1 MATINNMNIDK
12 ALTYMMVPFYYEGD
26 FLSVGNL
33 WQQDNNRELKSE
45 DADYL
50 YPHIMYFL
58 KGKMV
63 TGTSANSS
71 LTVYR
76 LNEKSEDYRSFWKKF
91 ASKIQSAR
99 IDDNLNIDFKFIEG
113 TKSPIFGTPHLFVS
127 EEGNVGL
134 LTFGIGQKCNDIQQL
149 KQLNYHLHKIQQP
162 LGNCISKG
170 MKLNEKV
177 PESAKEKVKAELNF
191 AYNAFYNRNASDE
204 EMAAEFIWNM
214 KMVTSFFLQD
224 IKGCKKM
231 RYNNEKTSIKL
242 FSPPRIHLFTFCTID
257 DSANNQI
264 QNEDVIPE
272 LLKLSRCV
280 NDKYM
285 LANEQLDKENGI
297 LKTFDNIYIASSVE
311 GTAMIAVA
319 KEGNKGFI
327 SSMDQALERY
337 LWVYLMSLIQRFSL
351 LNLDRRLSQINE
363 GDTSNLLSVMKVV
376 SVLKSHCSYAE
387 VSPFAQHNQFYK
399 YCSEKLNIFRS
410 YEEIVQK
417 TGGLNLLFEQRAEW
431 GQRRLNLLV
440 GVLTVFQVAD
450 VIFTFTNK
458 EPYDD
463 MVPSIITLAVGGII
477 IALIYLKNI
486 LSFLKLKR

>member
-1 MATINNMNIDK
+1 MNMKIDR

-26 FLSVGNL
+26 TLSVGNM
-33 WQQDNNRELKSE
+33 WQQDNDRELKKE
-45 DADYL
+45 DSDYL

-58 KGKMV
+58 KGKM
-63 TGTSANSS
+63 TKGDSGNSS

-76 LNEKSEDYRSFWKKF
+76 LNEESEEYRFFWKKF
-91 ASKIQSAR
+91 ATKKQTAEIG
-99 IDDNLNIDFKFIEG
+99 DNLTLDFKFIEG

-127 EEGNVGL
+127 EEGNIGL
-134 LTFGIGQKCNDIQQL
+134 LIFGIEHKCNDIQQL

-170 MKLNEKV
+170 MKVNENV
-177 PESAKEKVKAELNF
+177 PEAAREKVKSELNF
-191 AYNAFYNRNASDE
+191 AFNALYYRNASEE
-204 EMAAEFIWNM
+204 EMASDFNWNM
-214 KMVTSFFLQD
+214 KMITSFFLQD
-224 IKGCKKM
+224 VLEYKKA
-231 RYNNEKTSIKL
+231 RFNNENSPIRL

-257 DSANNQI
+257 DSVNNQI
-264 QNEDVIPE
+264 QNKDVIPE
-272 LLKLSRCV
+272 LLRLSRCV

-285 LANEQLDKENGI
+285 LPNEQIDDETEI

-311 GTAMIAVA
+311 GSAMIAVA
-319 KEGNKGFI
+319 KDGNKGFV
-327 SSMDQALERY
+327 SNMDQALERH

-363 GDTSNLLSVMKVV
+363 GDTSNLISVMKVI

-399 YCSEKLNIFRS
+399 FCGEKLNVFRS
-410 YEEIVQK
+410 YEEIEQK

-431 GQRRLNLLV
+431 GQRRLNILV

-450 VIFTFTNK
+450 VIFTFTNR
-458 EPYDD
+458 EPYDN
-463 MVPSIITLAVGGII
+463 MVPSVITLIVGGVII
-477 IALIYLKNI
+477 GLIYLKNI
-486 LSFLKLKR
+486 LSFFKIT